1 MYPVEGGL
9 PVLKR
14 ETDLAQNDRITE
26 AETKT
31 EAIQRSEKLQSNLAC
46 AASDSLHRLT
56 LKMVSSQFLDKA
68 VRLLDEAILHH
79 QGDNIVGSRRS
90 LTNLF
95 RLLVMNEAQC
105 FEFPSKYG
113 LEVLHRGREAFF
125 EKGVSC
131 TIKHGTLLLDSST
144 SGAHFY
150 SGLLNV
156 MGAFALLISEFEI
169 ARRTFNRL
177 IDLHHQS
184 NTTSRSRDLAAAYNN
199 KGCVHLI
206 MGDLLDAHNA
216 FETSLR
222 SLGNSNGSS
231 NGTKV
236 FAVKSNIS
244 RLNLV
249 FRRYHQALEQQEKLV
264 ESCKATEMKDISY
277 PFEAVFTVMNN
288 QAVLHTVLGN
298 FNKAEQA
305 LWWLISYCKEMDRQ
319 DSVYLVIFIRLHL
332 SEVLLLHGKSKE
344 ANEVFSIE
352 KLNSLDDIVDRFGNL
367 YMNVRI
373 EALEKLLELFI
384 HRGKVKAALGLLQT
398 TVKILKTVFGPDH
411 FNIASLLYKQG
422 TILSLTGEFSK
433 ATEKLKNSVEILR
446 KIFGFKN
453 SLLLKCYMSLGDVAS
468 RMNQE
473 EESRLYFQR
482 ATENI
487 EAIYHVSFVDELSVK
502 YKEITQ
508 GFKTFQRQSALDDRI
523 EGLVAEY
530 GQGMAFLLNHK
541 SNGQLRKCRADRKPV
556 TVKKMDVQ
564 FSESMSIVSFKYS
577 SDFMK
582 TGQKFFRLGMIKEAA
597 VFFQYAESHCGVHVI
612 QGYPDLGV
620 ARLHSIFLKE
630 KFRCHGTLKHDHRFR
645 NFLEDLRSVTE
656 EVTGPQNII
665 KRIDGVETTMEFDYQ
680 RKLRPVLILL
690 LLFSIELK
698 MIETTFVAY
707 DLYSK
712 LFQSESSFPFL
723 LLDGIQVFA
732 SKAVITCNGE
742 TAVQDILISSQIGPK
757 ESEAENTSTDTPLFN
772 SLAYKESATENGFL
786 VAGRTPFLLDI
797 EDLNTVKEKISQA
810 VQECFQMKCM
820 ETGAKGVATK
830 VIVDLTSTA
839 KCGLQDVF
847 SMGSRIDL
855 LPLCLSEN
863 PNNGVPHKETIFE
876 IDTSMHQRIT
886 GVTFK
891 DEQTSC
897 FMFKKVALRLL
908 QQRDAR
914 RISSIALPHH
924 SLSLTVLHPGKARLN
939 LSQSGKEIIQKI
951 QFVTTR
957 TKSTGVADSNGASQ
971 ASVLD
976 AISSTEIYQTIEK
989 YKVPC
994 QTRTLSEASSVQSVT
1009 LCETVSKI
1017 T

>member
-1 MYPVEGGL
+1 M
-9 PVLKR
+9 KA
-14 ETDLAQNDRITE
+14 ETNGVKKKSQ

-31 EAIQRSEKLQSNLAC
+31 KAIQRNQKIQPHLAC
-46 AASDSLHRLT
+46 AASDTVHRLT
-56 LKMVSSQFLDKA
+56 RIRVPSQFSENV
-68 VRLLDEAILHH
+68 VRILNDAIVYH
-79 QGDNIVGSRRS
+79 QGDNIVGARRS
-90 LTNLF
+90 LRNLF
-95 RLLVMNEAQC
+95 QLLVINKAQC
-105 FEFPSKYG
+105 FDFPSKYG
-113 LEVLHRGREAFF
+113 LEVLHLGRQLFL

-131 TIKHGTLLLDSST
+131 SIKHGTLLLDSST
-144 SGAHFY
+144 SGAQFY

-169 ARRTFNRL
+169 ANGTFERL

-206 MGDLLDAHNA
+206 MGDLLDAHKA

-231 NGTKV
+231 NITQV
-236 FAVKSNIS
+236 FAVKSNMS

-249 FRRYHQALEQQEKLV
+249 FRKYRQALEQQEKLV
-264 ESCKATEMKDISY
+264 ESCKATEMKDIPY

-288 QAVLHTVLGN
+288 QAVLHTILGN
-298 FNKAEQA
+298 FKQAEQA
-305 LWWLISYCKEMDRQ
+305 LRWLISYCKEMDRE

-344 ANEVFSIE
+344 ADEVFSIE
-352 KLNSLDDIVDRFGNL
+352 DLNSLDDIVNRFGNL

-373 EALEKLLELFI
+373 EALEKLLELYVR
-384 HRGKVKAALGLLQT
+384 RGKVKAALGLLQT

-422 TILSLTGEFSK
+422 TILSLVGEFST
-433 ATEKLKNSVEILR
+433 ATEKLKSSVEILR

-453 SLLLKCYMSLGDVAS
+453 FLLLKCYMSLGDVTS
-468 RMNQE
+468 RMNQV
-473 EESRLYFQR
+473 EESYLYFQR

-487 EAIYHVSFVDELSVK
+487 EAIYQVSFVDELSLK
-502 YKEITQ
+502 YKEITR
-508 GFKTFQRQSALDDRI
+508 GFKIFQTQSVFDDRI

-530 GQGMAFLLNHK
+530 GHGMAFLLNHN

-556 TVKKMDVQ
+556 TVKKMDGQ

-577 SDFMK
+577 SDFIK
-582 TGQKFFRLGMIKEAA
+582 SGQKLLRLGMIKEAA
-597 VFFQYAESHCGVHVI
+597 VFFQYAELHCGVHVN
-612 QGYPDLGV
+612 QGYPNLGV

-630 KFRCHGTLKHDHRFR
+630 KYRCHETLKHDHRLR
-645 NFLEDLRSVTE
+645 KFLEDLSSVIE
-656 EVTGPQNII
+656 ARGAQSIVE
-665 KRIDGVETTMEFDYQ
+665 RIDGVVTTMEFDYP
-680 RKLRPVLILL
+680 RNLRPVLILL

-712 LFQSESSFPFL
+712 LFQNESSVPFL
-723 LLDGIQVFA
+723 LLDGIQVYA
-732 SKAVITCNGE
+732 SKAIITCNGE
-742 TAVQDILISSQIGPK
+742 TAVQDILISSQIGLK
-757 ESEAENTSTDTPLFN
+757 ESDAENASTDTSLFH
-772 SLAYKESATENGFL
+772 SLASKENATENAFL
-786 VAGRTPFLLDI
+786 VTGRTPFLLDI
-797 EDLNTVKEKISQA
+797 EDLNTVKEKISLA
-810 VQECFQMKCM
+810 VQECFQMKCL
-820 ETGAKGVATK
+820 ETEARGVATK
-830 VIVDLTSTA
+830 VIVDLTPTA
-839 KCGLQDVF
+839 KCGLVL

-855 LPLCLSEN
+855 LPLCLSEH
-863 PNNGVPHKETIFE
+863 PNSSVPHKETIFE

-908 QQRDAR
+908 QQRDAGK
-914 RISSIALPHH
+914 ISSMTLPHH
-924 SLSLTVLHPGKARLN
+924 SLSLTVLHPGKVRLN

-957 TKSTGVADSNGASQ
+957 TKITGRANSNGALQ

-976 AISSTEIYQTIEK
+976 AISLPEIYQTTEK

-994 QTRTLSEASSVQSVT
+994 QKRTLSEAPSVQSVT

>member
-1 MYPVEGGL
+1 M
-9 PVLKR
+9 KA
-14 ETDLAQNDRITE
+14 ETNGVKKKSQ

-31 EAIQRSEKLQSNLAC
+31 KAIQRNQKIQPHLAC
-46 AASDSLHRLT
+46 AASDTVHRLT
-56 LKMVSSQFLDKA
+56 RIRVPSQFSENV
-68 VRLLDEAILHH
+68 VRILNEAIVYH
-79 QGDNIVGSRRS
+79 QGDNIVGARRS
-90 LTNLF
+90 LRNLF
-95 RLLVMNEAQC
+95 QLLVINKAQC
-105 FEFPSKYG
+105 FDFPSKYG
-113 LEVLHRGREAFF
+113 LEVLHLGRQLFL

-131 TIKHGTLLLDSST
+131 SIKHGTLLLDSST
-144 SGAHFY
+144 SGAQFY

-169 ARRTFNRL
+169 ASGTFERL

-206 MGDLLDAHNA
+206 MGDLLDAHKA

-231 NGTKV
+231 NITQV
-236 FAVKSNIS
+236 FAVKSNMS

-249 FRRYHQALEQQEKLV
+249 FRKYRQALEQQEKLV
-264 ESCKATEMKDISY
+264 ESCKATEMKDIPY

-288 QAVLHTVLGN
+288 QAVLHTILGN
-298 FNKAEQA
+298 FKQAEQA
-305 LWWLISYCKEMDRQ
+305 LRWLISYCKEMDRE

-344 ANEVFSIE
+344 ADEVFSIDD
-352 KLNSLDDIVDRFGNL
+352 LNSLDDIVDRFGNL

-373 EALEKLLELFI
+373 EALEKLLELYVR
-384 HRGKVKAALGLLQT
+384 RGKVKAALGLLQT

-422 TILSLTGEFSK
+422 TILSLVGEFST
-433 ATEKLKNSVEILR
+433 ATEKLKSSVEILR

-453 SLLLKCYMSLGDVAS
+453 FLLLKCYMSLGDVTS
-468 RMNQE
+468 RMNQV
-473 EESRLYFQR
+473 EESYLYFQR

-487 EAIYHVSFVDELSVK
+487 EAIYQVSFVDELSLK
-502 YKEITQ
+502 YKEITR
-508 GFKTFQRQSALDDRI
+508 GFKIFQTQSVFDDRI

-530 GQGMAFLLNHK
+530 GHGMAFLLNHN

-556 TVKKMDVQ
+556 TVKKMDGQ

-577 SDFMK
+577 SDFIK
-582 TGQKFFRLGMIKEAA
+582 SGQKLLRLGMIKEAA
-597 VFFQYAESHCGVHVI
+597 VFFQYAELHCGVHVN
-612 QGYPDLGV
+612 QGYPNLGV

-630 KFRCHGTLKHDHRFR
+630 KYRCHETLKHDHRLR
-645 NFLEDLRSVTE
+645 KFLEDLSSVIE
-656 EVTGPQNII
+656 ARGAQSIVE
-665 KRIDGVETTMEFDYQ
+665 RIDGVVTTMEFDYP
-680 RKLRPVLILL
+680 RNLRPVLILL

-712 LFQSESSFPFL
+712 LFQNESSVPFL
-723 LLDGIQVFA
+723 LLDGIQVYA
-732 SKAVITCNGE
+732 SKAIITCNGE
-742 TAVQDILISSQIGPK
+742 NAVQDILISSQIGLK
-757 ESEAENTSTDTPLFN
+757 ESDAENASTDTSLFH
-772 SLAYKESATENGFL
+772 SLASKENATENAFL
-786 VAGRTPFLLDI
+786 VTGRTPFLLDI
-797 EDLNTVKEKISQA
+797 EDLNTVKEKISLA
-810 VQECFQMKCM
+810 VQECFQMKCL
-820 ETGAKGVATK
+820 ETEARGVATK
-830 VIVDLTSTA
+830 VIVDLTPTA
-839 KCGLQDVF
+839 KCGLVL
-847 SMGSRIDL
+847 SMSSRIDL
-855 LPLCLSEN
+855 LPLCLSEH
-863 PNNGVPHKETIFE
+863 PNSSVPHKETIFE

-908 QQRDAR
+908 QQRDAGK
-914 RISSIALPHH
+914 ISSMTLPHH
-924 SLSLTVLHPGKARLN
+924 SLSLTVLHPGKVRLN

-957 TKSTGVADSNGASQ
+957 TKITGRANSNGALQ

-976 AISSTEIYQTIEK
+976 AISLPEIYQTTEK

-994 QTRTLSEASSVQSVT
+994 QKRTLSEAPSVQSVT